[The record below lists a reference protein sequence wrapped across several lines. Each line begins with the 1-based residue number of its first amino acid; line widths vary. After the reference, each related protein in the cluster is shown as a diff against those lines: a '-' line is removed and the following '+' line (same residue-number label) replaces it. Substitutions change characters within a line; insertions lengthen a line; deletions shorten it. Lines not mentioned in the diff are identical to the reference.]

1 MSEGSKQFLKITCAL
16 PRYSVTTLTVSRGG
30 RFSSSLSFLSRLNT
44 AEILENTPLN
54 SVVLS
59 LAWVAGTASHRPVQF
74 NIDRDELPGQEFSV
88 SGRGEL
94 ILRKTVDFETRESY
108 EFSVTASD
116 GWHNDTTRVRIKL
129 ININD
134 WDPRFRHPEYAFY
147 VSRENMVSGHKVGE
161 VEAHDGDKG
170 DHLRLDIMG
179 AFARVFRITARGEL
193 LIRDMS
199 YMNGT
204 EAHIVV
210 VAEDSGIPP
219 RRASVPVVVKFDSDS
234 SLARGLSSGHGH
246 NWVMIVILS
255 IVIILSLMIIIG
267 LGVYIC
273 KHKKHNKTKPTST
286 ANKTYSENIQYN
298 LHQIERPGHGAE
310 DANIRQS
317 YRGYPGT
324 TNNNN
329 GVIKNLNPLASSTK
343 DTSFSPNFRSTS
355 VSSNSSSEI
364 NFTLQQQHG
373 STTQQTVYNPLNP
386 RSGSRRYVKN
396 VKNPRL
402 HPPVVSHVS
411 QVSAPASDT
420 ERPRSVSQAGGI
432 TGTHHRSPNINQS
445 GLPKPPPPPKPSN
458 LKHLTKCASTSDLSE
473 ARESLQAELKRAIL
487 GSSQGSLVGST
498 AHARRLEWPRTSLP
512 RAVKKL
518 SWPDTDNDIS
528 TDREI
533 STYNY
538 TDPNMS
544 VTPATHPGPHLTLA
558 TDDRSFSYHQE
569 HF

>member
-1 MSEGSKQFLKITCAL
+1 MTLFNLH
-16 PRYSVTTLTVSRGG
+16 RYSVTTLTVSRGG
-30 RFSSSLSFLSRLNT
+30 RFSPSLSFLSRLNT

-59 LAWVAGTASHRPVQF
+59 LAWVAGTAAHRPVQF
-74 NIDRDELPGQEFSV
+74 SIDRDDLPGREFSV
-88 SGRGEL
+88 SSRGEV

-108 EFSVTASD
+108 EFSVMASD
-116 GWHNDTTRVRIKL
+116 GWYNDTTRVRINL

-161 VEAHDGDKG
+161 VEVHDGDKG

-179 AFARVFRITARGEL
+179 AFSRVFRVTPKGEL
-193 LIRDMS
+193 LIRDMN

-234 SLARGLSSGHGH
+234 SLAGGLRSGHGH

-255 IVIILSLMIIIG
+255 IVIIFSLMIIIV

-273 KHKKHNKTKPTST
+273 KHKKRNKTRPTSST
-286 ANKTYSENIQYN
+286 NKTYSENIQYN
-298 LHQIERPGHGAE
+298 LHQIARSGQSE
-310 DANIRQS
+310 DVLDIRQS
-317 YRGYPGT
+317 YRGYPRSS
-324 TNNNN
+324 NNNN
-329 GVIKNLNPLASSTK
+329 GVVKNLNPLASAHQNTQLPS
-343 DTSFSPNFRSTS
+343 NFRSTS

-364 NFTLQQQHG
+364 NFDLQQRRS
-373 STTQQTVYNPLNP
+373 STPQTVYNPLNP

-396 VKNPRL
+396 AKNPRI
-402 HPPVVSHVS
+402 HPPVVS
-411 QVSAPASDT
+411 QVSAPGPDM
-420 ERPRSVSQAGGI
+420 ERPRSQASQASQAQSVA
-432 TGTHHRSPNINQS
+432 GTNQPPNINQS
-445 GLPKPPPPPKPSN
+445 GLPKPPPPPKPSK
-458 LKHLTKCASTSDLSE
+458 LKQHPKFASTSDLSD
-473 ARESLQAELKRAIL
+473 AHASLQQELKRAIL
-487 GSSQGSLVGST
+487 GSSQGSLAST
-498 AHARRLEWPRTSLP
+498 AHAPRRLEWPRASLP

-544 VTPATHPGPHLTLA
+544 VTPAISSGPHLTLA
-558 TDDRSFSYHQE
+558 SDRSNAYQQE

>member
-1 MSEGSKQFLKITCAL
+1 M
-16 PRYSVTTLTVSRGG
+16 TTLTVSRGG
-30 RFSSSLSFLSRLNT
+30 RFSPSLSFLSRLNT

-59 LAWVAGTASHRPVQF
+59 LAWVAGNSAHRPVQF
-74 NIDRDELPGQEFSV
+74 SIREDELPGREFSV
-88 SGRGEL
+88 SSRGEL

-116 GWHNDTTRVRIKL
+116 GWHNDTTRVRIRL

-161 VEAHDGDKG
+161 VEVHDGDKG

-179 AFARVFRITARGEL
+179 AFSRVFRVTSRGEL
-193 LIRDMS
+193 LIRDMN

-204 EAHIVV
+204 DAHIVV
-210 VAEDSGIPP
+210 TAEDSGIPP
-219 RRASVPVVVKFDSDS
+219 RRASVPVVVKFDANS
-234 SLARGLSSGHGH
+234 SLAGGLRSGHSH

-255 IVIILSLMIIIG
+255 IVIIFSLIVIVA

-273 KHKKHNKTKPTST
+273 KHKKLNKTRPSSS
-286 ANKTYSENIQYN
+286 ANKTYSENIQHN
-298 LHQIERPGHGAE
+298 LHQIARPGQ
-310 DANIRQS
+310 DVVDIRQS
-317 YRGYPGT
+317 YRGHPRPSN
-324 TNNNN
+324 NNNN
-329 GVIKNLNPLASSTK
+329 GVVKNLNPLASARH
-343 DTSFSPNFRSTS
+343 DTQLPSNFRSTS

-364 NFTLQQQHG
+364 NFDLQRRS
-373 STTQQTVYNPLNP
+373 STPQTVYNPLNP

-396 VKNPRL
+396 AKNPRI
-402 HPPVVSHVS
+402 HPPIVS
-411 QVSAPASDT
+411 QVSPSDT
-420 ERPRSVSQAGGI
+420 ERPRSQGSQVSQSQSVAA
-432 TGTHHRSPNINQS
+432 THQHPNINQSEVRVPNINQS
-445 GLPKPPPPPKPSN
+445 GLPKPPPPPKPSK
-458 LKHLTKCASTSDLSE
+458 LKQHPKFASTSDLSD
-473 ARESLQAELKRAIL
+473 AHASLQKELRRAIL
-487 GSSQGSLVGST
+487 GSSQTSLASS
-498 AHARRLEWPRTSLP
+498 AHAPRRLEWPRASLP

-544 VTPATHPGPHLTLA
+544 VTPATSSGPQLTLA
-558 TDDRSFSYHQE
+558 TDRSNTFQQE